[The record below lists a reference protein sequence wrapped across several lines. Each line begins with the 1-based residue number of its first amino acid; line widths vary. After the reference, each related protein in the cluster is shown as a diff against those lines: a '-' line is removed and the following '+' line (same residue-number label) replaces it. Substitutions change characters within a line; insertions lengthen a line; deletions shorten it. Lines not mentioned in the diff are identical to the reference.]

1 MKAMLRFTR
10 HILEMPIHWQL
21 WVALLFLTNMAAVFF
36 LPRVEASVVL
46 AGLFVGAL
54 LQVGIFARF
63 GFVRLLGLGHF
74 HWLVMIAWLV
84 SRLGSIR
91 GEGLFHSWVVAVI
104 VVCGLSLVIDTV
116 DVVRYLRGEQKPTIV
131 LEA

>member
-63 GFVRLLGLGHF
+63 GFVRLLGIGHF
-74 HWLVMIAWLV
+74 HWFVMIAWLV
-84 SRLGSIR
+84 TRLGSIR
-91 GEGLFHSWVVAVI
+91 GEGFFHDWVVAVI
-104 VVCGLSLVIDTV
+104 ALCGLSLLIDTV
-116 DVVRYLRGEQKPTIV
+116 DVVRYLRGERKPTIV

>member
-1 MKAMLRFTR
+1 MKAMLRFNQ
-10 HILEMPIHWQL
+10 HILEMPIHWEL

-36 LPRVEASVVL
+36 LPRVAASVVM

-54 LQVGIFARF
+54 LQLGLFARF

-74 HWLVMIAWLV
+74 HWFVMLAWLV
-84 SRLGSIR
+84 NRLGSIQ
-91 GEGLFHSWVVAVI
+91 GEGLFYNWVVAVI

>member
-10 HILEMPIHWQL
+10 HIREMPIHWQL

-36 LPRVEASVVL
+36 LPSVEASVVL

-54 LQVGIFARF
+54 LQVGLFARF
-63 GFVRLLGLGHF
+63 GFVRLLGIGHF
-74 HWLVMIAWLV
+74 HWFLMIAWLV
-84 SRLGSIR
+84 TRFGSLR
-91 GEGLFHSWVVAVI
+91 GEGLFYNWVVAV
-104 VVCGLSLVIDTV
+104 VAVCGLSLVIDTV
-116 DVVRYLRGEQKPTIV
+116 DVVRYLRGERKPTIV

>member
-1 MKAMLRFTR
+1 MKAMLRFTQ

-36 LPRVEASVVL
+36 LPRVEASMVL

-54 LQVGIFARF
+54 LQMGIFARF

-74 HWLVMIAWLV
+74 HWFVMLAWLAD
-84 SRLGSIR
+84 RLGSIQ
-91 GEGLFHSWVVAVI
+91 GEDLFYNWVVAVI

>member
-1 MKAMLRFTR
+1 MKVMLRFTR

-21 WVALLFLTNMAAVFF
+21 WIALLFLANMAAVFF

-46 AGLFVGAL
+46 AGLFVGAV
-54 LQVGIFARF
+54 LQMALFDRF
-63 GFVRLLGLGHF
+63 GFVRLLGIGHF
-74 HWLVMIAWLV
+74 HWFVMIAWLV
-84 SRLGSIR
+84 TRLGTIR
-91 GEGLFHSWVVAVI
+91 GEGLFHNWVVAVI

-116 DVVRYLRGEQKPTIV
+116 DVIRYLRGEQEPTIV

>member
-1 MKAMLRFTR
+1 MKAMLRFNQ
-10 HILEMPIHWQL
+10 HILEMPIHWEL
-21 WVALLFLTNMAAVFF
+21 WVALLFLTNLAAVFF

-46 AGLFVGAL
+46 AALFVGAL
-54 LQVGIFARF
+54 LQVGLFARF
-63 GFVRLLGLGHF
+63 GFVRLLGIGHI

-84 SRLGSIR
+84 TRLDSIR
-91 GEGLFHSWVVAVI
+91 GEGLFYNWVVAVI

-116 DVVRYLRGEQKPTIV
+116 DVVRYLRGERKPTIV

>member
-1 MKAMLRFTR
+1 MQVMVRFTR
-10 HILEMPIHWQL
+10 HILGMPVYWQL
-21 WVALLFLTNMAAVFF
+21 WIALLFLTNMAAVFF
-36 LPRVEASVVL
+36 LPRVEAAVVF
-46 AGLFVGAL
+46 AGLFVGAV
-54 LQVGIFARF
+54 LQMGLFARF

-104 VVCGLSLVIDTV
+104 VVCGLSLVIDII
-116 DVVRYLRGEQKPTIV
+116 DVVRYLRGERKPTIV